1 MRTTARTTAARV
13 QGYGDVGYRDHA
25 TPTPEPGS
33 LVLLAAENSPP

>member
-25 TPTPEPGS
+25 TPTPGS